1 MKHVRLVAVAVSL
14 AVVGMLASGARTQGS
29 ARSGFDSSR
38 AYQDLRQIVGFGPRP
53 AGSPALDATRRYLHR
68 QLEASGVRVSDQ
80 AFEASTPIGAV
91 HMVNVIGTIPGTR
104 PDRIVLAGHFDT
116 KLFRDFRFVGANDG
130 GSSAAFLVEMA
141 RVLKARRNP
150 FTMEVLFLDGEEAF
164 HPTEWSGT
172 DHTYGSR
179 YYVEAA
185 RKSGTLGS
193 LRALILVD
201 MIGNRNITLKREGNS
216 TPWLTDLIWQAARK
230 IGLQQQ
236 FVDQT
241 TTIED
246 DHMPFLQAGVAAT
259 DLIDLDGFSQ
269 YWHTSEDTLDKVS
282 ARSLQ
287 VVGDTVLTALP
298 SIETRLAKPAKMKTN
313 ATTRGGRS

>member
-1 MKHVRLVAVAVSL
+1 MKHVRLAALAIGLTSVAL
-14 AVVGMLASGARTQGS
+14 LASAAGGPGP
-29 ARSGFDSSR
+29 ARSGFDSGR
-38 AYQDLRQIVGFGPRP
+38 AYQDLRQIVEFGPRP
-53 AGSPALDATRRYLHR
+53 AGSPALDATRRYLR
-68 QLEASGVRVSDQ
+68 QQLEAAGVRVSDQ
-80 AFEASTPIGAV
+80 AFDAATPIGSV
-91 HMVNVIGTIPGTR
+91 RMVNVIGTIPGAR
-104 PDRIVLAGHFDT
+104 ADRLVFAGHFDT
-116 KLFRDFRFVGANDG
+116 KRFRDFRFVGANDG
-130 GSSAAFLVEMA
+130 GSSAAFLLELA
-141 RVLKARRNP
+141 RVLKARKNA

-185 RKSGTLGS
+185 RRSGTLRS

-230 IGLQQQ
+230 IGLQDH

-241 TTIED
+241 TMIED
-246 DHMPFLQAGVAAT
+246 DHMPFLQAGVPAT
-259 DLIDLDGFSQ
+259 DLIDFDGFSQ

-287 VVGDTVLTALP
+287 AVGDAVLTALP
-298 SIETRLAKPAKMKTN
+298 SIEARVAKAGPAKAAKTSS
-313 ATTRGGRS
+313 R